1 MKYAY
6 FTKAREILSTTEY
19 WDPNVIYP
27 DCIKEARKVIN
38 YKIWFKAGE
47 AEPLSPSFHRIV
59 KMLQI
64 YLPIHESFEYK
75 NNVAVATWG
84 KNNHLPIRDYFSL
97 VQKNFI
103 RFIRR
108 RKF

>member
-47 AEPLSPSFHRIV
+47 AGAIVSEFSSNSEDASDIFTDPRIV
-59 KMLQI
+59 RIQ
-64 YLPIHESFEYK
+64 E
-75 NNVAVATWG
+75 
-84 KNNHLPIRDYFSL
+84 
-97 VQKNFI
+97 
-103 RFIRR
+103 
-108 RKF
+108 